1 MKDSKKVNFFSIAK
15 NLGKKER
22 LGVLK
27 KALESLGLKYVE
39 KPENVAAKENPESI
53 RQMFGLVGLTV
64 IIILSFMIL
73 NVFFGAGDKTAE
85 GSKVKENNETVVA
98 SLPKGRLNFFEGNE
112 GYKLSPSEY
121 KAVCKNTKI
130 VVQRAMIGAN
140 ITDYEAKKLYFDNGN
155 KIDKFSVKWDD
166 SVNKCFAEYIIRALQ
181 GTSETITVSGEAKG
195 FLKTSIDTRVY
206 FIKNF

>member
-1 MKDSKKVNFFSIAK
+1 MLLENYLINF
-15 NLGKKER
+15 KETSQEFKQ
-22 LGVLK
+22 V
-27 KALESLGLKYVE
+27 
-39 KPENVAAKENPESI
+39 
-53 RQMFGLVGLTV
+53 FGLIGLTV

-73 NVFFGAGDKTAE
+73 NVFFGAGDKSTE
-85 GSKVKENNETVVA
+85 GNQAGENNETVVA

-112 GYKLSPSEY
+112 GYKLSASEY
-121 KAVCKNTKI
+121 EAVCKNTKI

-140 ITDYEAKKLYFDNGN
+140 ITDYKAQKLYSDNGN

-166 SVNKCFAEYIIRALQ
+166 SANKCIAEYIIRALQ
-181 GTSETITVSGEAKG
+181 GTTETITVSGEAKG

>member
-85 GSKVKENNETVVA
+85 GSKVKENNETVVV